1 MSEDKALIPL
11 TKEQI
16 TAVAITKL
24 DARELASYKYFVNT
38 SYPPLA
44 QDLSQKFYELFE
56 NGASCEE
63 IRKANPGLSLGS
75 IVHARVRDG
84 WDVMRSN
91 HLLDLERDIP
101 ERVAKTQLD
110 SADFLQKLLTATH
123 MIHSEALNQF
133 LATGDKKH
141 LAGTPFVNMKL
152 KDYQQIIELLLKVT
166 GQENKKIL
174 EVKGSVTVQNKGVP
188 TVEEAANILDVL
200 CEEIVDAPKQIEAK
214 KKN

>member
-16 TAVAITKL
+16 TATAITKL
-24 DARELASYKYFVNT
+24 DARELAAYKYFI
-38 SYPPLA
+38 SAKYPDLS
-44 QDLSQKFYELFE
+44 QELSQKFYELFE

-63 IRKANPGLSLGS
+63 IRKANPGLSLGA
-75 IVHARVRDG
+75 IVHARVKDG
-84 WDVMRSN
+84 WDAMRSN
-91 HLLDLERDIP
+91 HLSDLERDIP

-110 SADFLQKLLTATH
+110 SANFLQKLLTATH
-123 MIHSEALNQF
+123 MIHSEALDKF

-141 LAGTPFVNMKL
+141 LKGTPLESVKM
-152 KDYQQIIELLLKVT
+152 KDYQNIIELLMKVT

-174 EVKGSVTVQNKGVP
+174 EVKGGITVDSKKVP